1 MVSTWKFTVSLLL
14 SLILLFCSLAPEG
27 MNLIVFGEMKG
38 EKSEDYC
45 LLERYTIQK
54 RKMIYCH
61 NIVVNL
67 SYTMIADDIILS
79 ALTASWRQYQNKP
92 RPSVPFPISFPKDC

>member
-1 MVSTWKFTVSLLL
+1 
-14 SLILLFCSLAPEG
+14 
-27 MNLIVFGEMKG
+27 MNLIVFGEIKG

-45 LLERYTIQK
+45 LLERYIIQK

-67 SYTMIADDIILS
+67 SYTMIAGDIILS
-79 ALTASWRQYQNKP
+79 A
-92 RPSVPFPISFPKDC
+92 

>member
-1 MVSTWKFTVSLLL
+1 MPK
-14 SLILLFCSLAPEG
+14 
-27 MNLIVFGEMKG
+27 NKVFGQAGG

-45 LLERYTIQK
+45 LLERYTIHK

-92 RPSVPFPISFPKDC
+92 